1 MPANTNPIFTVT
13 PNIGGSIIGANANTK
28 SDGAGTVG
36 TDMMKVFT
44 SGTNG
49 SYVSRIRFN
58 PYATAAATATAATV
72 LRIYYS
78 TVGSSTTTSADTRL
92 IHEIAAAAQTAD
104 QTTTATFY
112 IEVPLG
118 FAMPASSFL
127 HVSSHVVNNAN
138 TGWQAV
144 CFGGDY

>member
-1 MPANTNPIFTVT
+1 MPANTSPIFTLT
-13 PNIGGSIIGANANTK
+13 PNIGVNVIGVSANVK
-28 SDGAGTVG
+28 SDGAGTVA

-44 SGTNG
+44 AGTNG

-58 PYATAAATATAATV
+58 PFASSAATATAATV
-72 LRIYYS
+72 IRIYYS
-78 TVGSSTTTSADTRL
+78 TVGSSTTTSADTHL
-92 IHEIAAAAQTAD
+92 IYEFAAAQQTAD

-127 HVSSHVVNNAN
+127 HCSSHIVNNAS